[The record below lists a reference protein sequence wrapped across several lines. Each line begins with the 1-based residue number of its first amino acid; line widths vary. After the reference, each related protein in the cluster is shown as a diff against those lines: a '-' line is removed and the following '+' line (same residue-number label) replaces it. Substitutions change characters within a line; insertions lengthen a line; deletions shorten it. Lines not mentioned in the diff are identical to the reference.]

1 MGGLITNEARCTR
14 EIKSSITVT
23 KAAFNKK
30 RAIFTTQFDLNFW
43 KKLIKCYVWSTPLYG
58 AETWTLRDV
67 DRNTPKVLRCGAG
80 EGRRRWVGMVV
91 WDKKCYI
98 DSRRTGIFRI
108 CHIFRRNYLIKHVIE
123 GNLEGRTEVKG
134 GRRRWRKL
142 LLDDL
147 KETKGYWKLK
157 EKALDRILRRTRFG
171 YGYGPF
177 VRQLNDKKI

>member
-1 MGGLITNEARCTR
+1 MDGLKTNDARCTR

-80 EGRRRWVGMVV
+80 EGRRR
-91 WDKKCYI
+91 
-98 DSRRTGIFRI
+98 
-108 CHIFRRNYLIKHVIE
+108 
-123 GNLEGRTEVKG
+123 
-134 GRRRWRKL
+134 
-142 LLDDL
+142 
-147 KETKGYWKLK
+147 
-157 EKALDRILRRTRFG
+157 
-171 YGYGPF
+171 
-177 VRQLNDKKI
+177 